1 MKPSVTR
8 SYLDTLFANRD
19 YEGLVWLSSMICGS
33 SGFDLQHPTYGLSRS
48 LFLFV
53 ESLFWFAQ
61 SSRSGVWTYF
71 EATPATR
78 QQNMLEALR
87 ELGPAGFAEQY
98 GLGMGEWTNV
108 EQAAEVENGSGRTNT
123 PTTRFSCRWLSKTGR
138 QWTSW
143 WHTGEE
149 DGHCC

>member
-8 SYLDTLFANRD
+8 SYLDGLFANRD

-33 SGFDLQHPTYGLSRS
+33 SGFDLQHPSYGLSRS

-87 ELGPAGFAEQY
+87 ELGPTGFDEQY
-98 GLGMGEWTNV
+98 GIGMGEWTNV
-108 EQAAEVENGSGRTNT
+108 EQAAGVDKWLWENEHTNNAFLWQLAEQNRAAMDVLVRHGR
-123 PTTRFSCRWLSKTGR
+123 
-138 QWTSW
+138 
-143 WHTGEE
+143 
-149 DGHCC
+149 